1 MTEEGIKRKLTAIL
15 SADVEEYS
23 RLMSQDE
30 VGTIRTL
37 TTYREAMTTLIQQYK
52 GRVVDAPGDNLL
64 AEFASVME
72 AVNCAVEIQREL
84 AERNAEI
91 PSTRKMEF
99 RIGINLGDVVEEEG
113 RIYGDGV
120 NIAARIESLAEAG
133 GICISGTVYDHVK
146 NKLGFEYEYLGE
158 QEVKN
163 IPETVRVY
171 RVLSFPGA
179 AAHRVVK
186 AKGAMKRKWRN
197 IALAIGVVLVLA
209 VGAVLIWNF
218 YLRPTST
225 PVEVTHKTQ
234 PKEVSSKAIPG
245 LSLPEKPS
253 IAVLP
258 LKNISDDP
266 KQEFFVDGMTDDL
279 ITDLSKIAGLFV
291 IASNSVFQYKGKPV
305 DVNKISRELGVRYV
319 LEGSVRRADNQ
330 VRINAQLIDATTGGH
345 LWADRFDDKWE
356 NIFAL
361 QDKIT
366 HKIVSA
372 LQVKLT
378 ASEKEQ
384 VARKGTDSTEAYD
397 AFLKGLGHYIRWTA
411 DDKRKAV
418 SYFEKAIE
426 LDPNYGLAY
435 AALGFAYFSD
445 YQFHLGLEPHKAK
458 VKAREYLKLSMKNPN
473 HGAHALAAT
482 INWTLNLHKEAISE
496 AEKALALAPND
507 SVVHGVMADVLNF
520 AGRPKEAIKFA
531 ELEMRHDPSRI
542 GFGLMHLGV
551 AHFCMGK
558 LEQAITYFKRCLTHK
573 PEFDIFTLPFLAA
586 AYSHLG
592 RDMEAQVALKNFT
605 VKYLNLNLREY
616 MALAG
621 KFRDPEVRERFASG
635 LLKAGMPGEPSGYY
649 KIYEKN
655 RLTGKELKK
664 LISGIDIGK
673 WWIESDMLCSK
684 WKLFDDSCFPV
695 FRNPDG
701 TPKGKDEYLLINFI
715 GIDPFSSVLD
725 LSKKTK
731 PTTIK
736 KEVKATPPLMK
747 WTSAADG
754 IGKDGVFTRK
764 NPPSFSFKYP
774 IDFTIAKLTPGG
786 IFRITSTTGLPAVV
800 VVVGQITGDI
810 KKFLGGWAEGYKN
823 ALENLGLGTD
833 MIINYNKSLPT
844 VTYGADYPAQEFEM
858 KWKYTAAKS
867 PFTTYVNVI
876 AKEGYYISMIGHIG
890 GVGGDID
897 KFKAIFK
904 TIELEP

>member
-319 LEGSVRRADNQ
+319 LEG
-330 VRINAQLIDATTGGH
+330 
-345 LWADRFDDKWE
+345 
-356 NIFAL
+356 
-361 QDKIT
+361 QD
-366 HKIVSA
+366 S
-372 LQVKLT
+372 
-378 ASEKEQ
+378 
-384 VARKGTDSTEAYD
+384 
-397 AFLKGLGHYIRWTA
+397 
-411 DDKRKAV
+411 
-418 SYFEKAIE
+418 
-426 LDPNYGLAY
+426 
-435 AALGFAYFSD
+435 
-445 YQFHLGLEPHKAK
+445 
-458 VKAREYLKLSMKNPN
+458 
-473 HGAHALAAT
+473 
-482 INWTLNLHKEAISE
+482 
-496 AEKALALAPND
+496 
-507 SVVHGVMADVLNF
+507 
-520 AGRPKEAIKFA
+520 
-531 ELEMRHDPSRI
+531 
-542 GFGLMHLGV
+542 
-551 AHFCMGK
+551 
-558 LEQAITYFKRCLTHK
+558 
-573 PEFDIFTLPFLAA
+573 
-586 AYSHLG
+586 
-592 RDMEAQVALKNFT
+592 
-605 VKYLNLNLREY
+605 
-616 MALAG
+616 
-621 KFRDPEVRERFASG
+621 
-635 LLKAGMPGEPSGYY
+635 
-649 KIYEKN
+649 
-655 RLTGKELKK
+655 
-664 LISGIDIGK
+664 
-673 WWIESDMLCSK
+673 
-684 WKLFDDSCFPV
+684 
-695 FRNPDG
+695 
-701 TPKGKDEYLLINFI
+701 
-715 GIDPFSSVLD
+715 
-725 LSKKTK
+725 
-731 PTTIK
+731 
-736 KEVKATPPLMK
+736 
-747 WTSAADG
+747 
-754 IGKDGVFTRK
+754 
-764 NPPSFSFKYP
+764 
-774 IDFTIAKLTPGG
+774 
-786 IFRITSTTGLPAVV
+786 
-800 VVVGQITGDI
+800 
-810 KKFLGGWAEGYKN
+810 
-823 ALENLGLGTD
+823 
-833 MIINYNKSLPT
+833 
-844 VTYGADYPAQEFEM
+844 
-858 KWKYTAAKS
+858 
-867 PFTTYVNVI
+867 
-876 AKEGYYISMIGHIG
+876 
-890 GVGGDID
+890 
-897 KFKAIFK
+897 
-904 TIELEP
+904 